1 MESSSSNS
9 PALLTYQNE
18 NIDNPERIAK
28 YLQQL
33 FQYHW

>member
-9 PALLTYQNE
+9 PALLTNQNE
-18 NIDNPERIAK
+18 NIDNPERTPK

-33 FQYHW
+33 FQYH